1 VFASAV
7 LAVAAP
13 VVLVV
18 LALSLA
24 AIRGRPGPFLPRP
37 GPFLPRDKHSW
48 RLLRHAQV
56 LKGAPGGQ
64 DSADDARPPT
74 GSKER

>member
-1 VFASAV
+1 MSASAV

-24 AIRGRPGPFLPRP
+24 AIRGRP